1 MTQGVILS
9 YRHIDTRKV
18 FVRQTASE
26 WDVDAI
32 TKAFSDSTII
42 WKSCAGEKV
51 AKLVQTT
58 REDAVGSV
66 KRLFYGISVVAI
78 DVDV

>member
-1 MTQGVILS
+1 MTLS
-9 YRHIDTRKV
+9 YRYIDACKV
-18 FVRQTASE
+18 FVCQTASK
-26 WDVDAI
+26 WNVDAI

-42 WKSCAGEKV
+42 WKTRAREKV

-58 REDAVGSV
+58 CEDAVGGV
-66 KRLFYGISVVAI
+66 KRLFYGISVVAV